1 MPEEKKRS
9 GVKVCGW
16 LSDEVFSKLV
26 EKGYKSHTVIVRHGA
41 ELIIGQT
48 IGEHGELIE
57 GTTGNNVEQTE
68 NVREQTENTGEL
80 REQIE
85 EQREQIKE
93 HREQVEALKAE
104 LDKAESDKIEY
115 IEVTGE
121 LRELRAQVRE
131 QREQLEE
138 KDRHIDTLKGELDKA
153 ERDKEDL
160 KTTYN
165 NYFLQVQTLIN
176 QRAIESPGAKK
187 PWWKI
192 W

>member
-26 EKGYKSHTVIVRHGA
+26 EKGYKSHTVIVRRGA

-48 IGEHGELIE
+48 IGEHGELLE
-57 GTTGNNVEQTE
+57 GTTKGTIENN
-68 NVREQTENTGEL
+68 REQAEDTGEQREQIENAGEL
-80 REQIE
+80 REQLE
-85 EQREQIKE
+85 EQ
-93 HREQVEALKAE
+93 REQVEALKAE
-104 LDKAESDKIEY
+104 LDKAENDKKEHIEAM
-115 IEVTGE
+115 GE

-138 KDRHIDTLKGELDKA
+138 KDRHIDTLKGELSKV

-160 KTTYN
+160 KPRITITSCRSR
-165 NYFLQVQTLIN
+165 L
-176 QRAIESPGAKK
+176 
-187 PWWKI
+187 
-192 W
+192 